1 VTNFIFFYVDIKTDF
16 LSERHRGIERENID
30 LFIKSIKRYH
40 IDSTIIHC
48 TDLFTETFKDV
59 DIIHRENFNLNH
71 LMLGRVKCFASF
83 PINNSSIYLDPDM
96 LVMKTIPIKLFEEKA
111 EVFLLKRS
119 FDLSDIMPTT
129 FRELEYPDHKNK
141 SLENVYPFIGC
152 FVILKNQNFWIDCL
166 KYYERLDENYKN
178 WFGDQEIFKKLVEE
192 NNYKF
197 AFLDEKSFAC
207 PPQHLSGKDRPFIVH
222 FKGKYNKELI
232 KDYYKYV

>member
-1 VTNFIFFYVDIKTDF
+1 MSNFIFFYVDIKTDF

-30 LFIKSIKRYH
+30 LFIKSIRKYH
-40 IDSTIIHC
+40 TTSTIIHC
-48 TDLFTETFKDV
+48 TDISTETFKDV
-59 DIIHRENFNLNH
+59 DIVHREEFDLNH
-71 LMLGRVKCFASF
+71 LMVGKIKCFSSF
-83 PINNSSIYLDPDM
+83 PIDKSSIYLDPDM
-96 LVMKTIPIKLFEEKA
+96 LVMKSIPIKLFEKKA

>member
-1 VTNFIFFYVDIKTDF
+1 MTNFIFFYVDIKADF

-59 DIIHRENFNLNH
+59 DIIHRENFDLNH
-71 LMLGRVKCFASF
+71 LMFGRVKCFASF
-83 PINNSSIYLDPDM
+83 AINKPSIYLDPDM

-152 FVILKNQNFWIDCL
+152 FVVLKNQNFWIDCL
-166 KYYERLDENYKN
+166 KYYKRLDKNYKN

-192 NNYKF
+192 NKYKF

>member
-1 VTNFIFFYVDIKTDF
+1 MSNFIFFYVDTTTAY
-16 LSERHRGIERENID
+16 LSEIHRGIERENID
-30 LFIKSIKRYH
+30 LFIKSIRKYH
-40 IDSTIIHC
+40 IGSTIIHC
-48 TDLFTETFKDV
+48 TDISTETFKDV
-59 DIIHRENFNLNH
+59 DIVHREKFDLNH
-71 LMLGRVKCFASF
+71 LMVGKIKCFSSF
-83 PINNSSIYLDPDM
+83 PIDKSSIYLDPDM

-141 SLENVYPFIGC
+141 PLENVYPFIGC
-152 FVILKNQNFWIDCL
+152 FVVLKNQNFWIDCL

>member
-1 VTNFIFFYVDIKTDF
+1 MTNFIFFYVDIKTDF

-30 LFIKSIKRYH
+30 LFIKSIKRHH

-59 DIIHRENFNLNH
+59 DIIHRENFDLNH
-71 LMLGRVKCFASF
+71 LMFGRVKCFASF
-83 PINNSSIYLDPDM
+83 AINKSSIYLDPDM
-96 LVMKTIPIKLFEEKA
+96 LVMKSIPIKLFEEKA